1 MPGELSGKKVLLVDD
16 DRDILT
22 AMKTILAEQGPE
34 ILTAEDGDE
43 ALEAAATQSPDAVV
57 LDMMMPKRSGML
69 VLEKLRRGKA
79 RNQPPYV
86 IMITANRGQRHKAYA
101 EALGVS
107 AYLYKPFRMEQLVE
121 SVRKVLGAG

>member
-1 MPGELSGKKVLLVDD
+1 MPGELHGKKVLLVDD
-16 DRDILT
+16 DRDILA
-22 AMKTILAEQGPE
+22 AMTIVLEEMGPE
-34 ILTAEDGDE
+34 IATASDGDE
-43 ALEAAATQSPDAVV
+43 ALTAAESAPPDIVV

-79 RNQPPYV
+79 RMEPPHV
-86 IMITANRGQRHKAYA
+86 VMITANRGHRHKAYA

-121 SVRKVLGAG
+121 IVKKIAAG